1 MKHPEAPPAI
11 VFAESEEPRILEAA
25 LRLDREGVA
34 APWLVGDPPP
44 EWRERLRR
52 EGSRIRIVHP
62 EGERLRRLVE
72 FLRRRA
78 PDDPTA
84 ADRAEA
90 DARNRLFFADWLV
103 ATGEV
108 AGSVAG
114 ARATTAEVIR
124 AALRTIGPRP
134 GVRRVCGAFLLEFP
148 DRDSPD
154 RDSLDPDS
162 VDGDSRAH
170 GSPPGDSPGRA
181 PPDGVAPARGS
192 PPGDPPARR
201 PPLLFADGAVI
212 PEPGVA
218 DLAGIAVLAA
228 DAAGALLGAEPRVAL
243 LSFSTRGSADHP
255 AARRMAEAAERA
267 RRLRPGLLV
276 DGELQADAALIPE
289 IASRKAPGSPVAGAA
304 NVLVFPDLASGN
316 IAYKLVER
324 LAGANATGP
333 FLLGLAAPANDL
345 SRGAG
350 VADIVRLARHTLRQA
365 GSREAAPAPPG
376 APPPADRL

>member
-52 EGSRIRIVHP
+52 EGSRIRIVP
-62 EGERLRRLVE
+62 PAGERLRRLVE

-78 PDDPTA
+78 PADPAA

-90 DARNRLFFADWLV
+90 DARNPLFFADWLV
-103 ATGEV
+103 ATGEA

-134 GVRRVCGAFLLEFP
+134 GVRRICGAFLLEFP
-148 DRDSPD
+148 DRGSPGRDFPDHDSPPGDSADRAHPDADSPD
-154 RDSLDPDS
+154 RD
-162 VDGDSRAH
+162 
-170 GSPPGDSPGRA
+170 
-181 PPDGVAPARGS
+181 S

-218 DLAGIAVLAA
+218 DLAEIAVLAA

-365 GSREAAPAPPG
+365 RSREAAPAPSG

>member
-1 MKHPEAPPAI
+1 MV
-11 VFAESEEPRILEAA
+11 VFAEAGEPRILEAA
-25 LRLDREGVA
+25 LRLDREGA
-34 APWLVGDPPP
+34 ATPWIVGDPPP

-52 EGSRIRIVHP
+52 EGSRIRIVP
-62 EGERLRRLVE
+62 PGGERLRRLVE

-78 PDDPTA
+78 PADAAA

-90 DARNRLFFADWLV
+90 DARNPLFFADWLV
-103 ATGEV
+103 ATGEA
-108 AGSVAG
+108 AGAVAG

-134 GVRRVCGAFLLEFP
+134 GVRRICGAFLLEFP

-154 RDSLDPDS
+154 HDFP
-162 VDGDSRAH
+162 DGDSRDR
-170 GSPPGDSPGRA
+170 GSPPGDSADRA
-181 PPDGVAPARGS
+181 RADADSPDRRS
-192 PPGDPPARR
+192 PPRHPPARR

-218 DLAGIAVLAA
+218 DLAEIALLAA
-228 DAAGALLGAEPRVAL
+228 DAAGPLLGAEPRVAL

-324 LAGANATGP
+324 LAGAQATGP
-333 FLLGLAAPANDL
+333 FLLGLAAPTNDL

-365 GSREAAPAPPG
+365 RSREAAPAPPG

>member
-1 MKHPEAPPAI
+1 MKHPESPPAI

-34 APWLVGDPPP
+34 APWLVGDPPA

-90 DARNRLFFADWLV
+90 DARNPLFFADWLV

-154 RDSLDPDS
+154 RDSPDPDS
-162 VDGDSRAH
+162 VDGDS
-170 GSPPGDSPGRA
+170 
-181 PPDGVAPARGS
+181 PARGS
-192 PPGDPPARR
+192 PPADPPARR

-228 DAAGALLGAEPRVAL
+228 DAAETLLGAEPRVAL

-267 RRLRPGLLV
+267 RRLRPGLRV
-276 DGELQADAALIPE
+276 DGELQADAALVPE
-289 IASRKAPGSPVAGAA
+289 IASRKAPGSPVAGGA

-324 LAGANATGP
+324 LAGARATGP

-365 GSREAAPAPPG
+365 RSRETAPAPPG
-376 APPPADRL
+376 APPLADRL

>member
-1 MKHPEAPPAI
+1 ML
-11 VFAESEEPRILEAA
+11 VFAESGEPRILEAA
-25 LRLDREGVA
+25 LRLDREGA
-34 APWLVGDPPP
+34 ATPWIVGDPPP

-52 EGSRIRIVHP
+52 GGSRIRIVHP
-62 EGERLRRLVE
+62 EGDRLRRLVE

-78 PDDPTA
+78 PDDPA
-84 ADRAEA
+84 AAERAEA
-90 DARNRLFFADWLV
+90 DARNPLFFADWLV
-103 ATGEV
+103 ATGEA

-114 ARATTAEVIR
+114 ARATTAAVIR

-134 GVRRVCGAFLLEFP
+134 GVRRICGAFLLEFP
-148 DRDSPD
+148 EGRSPDNDSPTGDSPD
-154 RDSLDPDS
+154 R
-162 VDGDSRAH
+162 
-170 GSPPGDSPGRA
+170 GSPPD
-181 PPDGVAPARGS
+181 
-192 PPGDPPARR
+192 DPPARR

-218 DLAGIAVLAA
+218 DLAEIAVLAA
-228 DAAGALLGAEPRVAL
+228 DAAETLLGAEPRVAL

-267 RRLRPGLLV
+267 RRLRPGLRV

-289 IASRKAPGSPVAGAA
+289 IASRKAPGSPVAGGA

-324 LAGANATGP
+324 LAGAHATGP

-365 GSREAAPAPPG
+365 RSRETAPAPPG
-376 APPPADRL
+376 APPLADRL

>member
-25 LRLDREGVA
+25 LQLDREGVA

-62 EGERLRRLVE
+62 EGDRLRRLVE

-90 DARNRLFFADWLV
+90 DARNPLFFADWLV

-134 GVRRVCGAFLLEFP
+134 GVRRICGAFLLEFP

-154 RDSLDPDS
+154 GDSLDHDS
-162 VDGDSRAH
+162 PDGDS
-170 GSPPGDSPGRA
+170 PDGDS
-181 PPDGVAPARGS
+181 PARGS

-228 DAAGALLGAEPRVAL
+228 DAAETLLGAEPRVAL

-267 RRLRPGLLV
+267 RRLRPGLRV

-289 IASRKAPGSPVAGAA
+289 IASRKAPGSPVAGGA

-324 LAGANATGP
+324 LAGAHATGP

-365 GSREAAPAPPG
+365 RNRETAAATPA
-376 APPPADRL
+376 ARPPADRL

>member
-1 MKHPEAPPAI
+1 MKPPESPPAL
-11 VFAESEEPRILEAA
+11 VFAESGEPRILEAA
-25 LRLDREGVA
+25 LRLDRNGLA

-44 EWRERLRR
+44 EWRARLRR
-52 EGSRIRIVHP
+52 AGSGIRVVHP
-62 EGERLRRLVE
+62 EGERLRQLVE

-78 PDDPTA
+78 PEDAAA

-90 DARNRLFFADWLV
+90 DARNPLFFADWLV
-103 ATGEV
+103 ATGEA

-134 GVRRVCGAFLLEFP
+134 GVRRISGAFLLEFP
-148 DRDSPD
+148 QAESPAGHSPEGDSPD
-154 RDSLDPDS
+154 RRP
-162 VDGDSRAH
+162 GE
-170 GSPPGDSPGRA
+170 PPP
-181 PPDGVAPARGS
+181 
-192 PPGDPPARR
+192 RR
-201 PPLLFADGAVI
+201 PPLLFADSAVI
-212 PEPGVA
+212 PEPEVA
-218 DLAGIAVLAA
+218 DLAEIAVLAA
-228 DAAGALLGAEPRVAL
+228 DAAETLLGAAPRVAL

-255 AARRMAEAAERA
+255 AARRMAEAAERV

-289 IASRKAPGSPVAGAA
+289 IATRKAPGSPVAGGA

-324 LAGANATGP
+324 LAGAHATGP

-345 SRGAG
+345 SRGAE
-350 VADIVRLARHTLRQA
+350 VADIVRLARHTLRLA
-365 GSREAAPAPPG
+365 RSREAATAPPA
-376 APPPADRL
+376 APPPDRL